1 MKFKELKEKTAEEL
15 KEERR
20 DLKLEM
26 MNLRVQK
33 ASGQLENP
41 ARIKIVRRTIAKI
54 ETLLSEKKSAAPA
67 DAQTEDNSIVN
78 DASALEESSDAVNFD
93 FNIDD
98 VPSTNKEP
106 ANSPVNLGTDI
117 EENIPF

>member
-1 MKFKELKEKTAEEL
+1 MKFKDLKEKTAEEL

-41 ARIKIVRRTIAKI
+41 ARIKVVRRTIAKI
-54 ETLLSEKKSAAPA
+54 ETLLSEKKS
-67 DAQTEDNSIVN
+67 QETVEVS
-78 DASALEESSDAVNFD
+78 
-93 FNIDD
+93 
-98 VPSTNKEP
+98 
-106 ANSPVNLGTDI
+106 
-117 EENIPF
+117 

>member
-54 ETLLSEKKSAAPA
+54 ETLLSEKKS
-67 DAQTEDNSIVN
+67 
-78 DASALEESSDAVNFD
+78 
-93 FNIDD
+93 
-98 VPSTNKEP
+98 KET
-106 ANSPVNLGTDI
+106 AEVS
-117 EENIPF
+117 

>member
-1 MKFKELKEKTAEEL
+1 MKFKDLKEKTAEEL

-54 ETLLSEKKSAAPA
+54 ETLLSEKKS
-67 DAQTEDNSIVN
+67 QETSEVS
-78 DASALEESSDAVNFD
+78 
-93 FNIDD
+93 
-98 VPSTNKEP
+98 
-106 ANSPVNLGTDI
+106 
-117 EENIPF
+117 

>member
-54 ETLLSEKKSAAPA
+54 ETLLSEKKLQ
-67 DAQTEDNSIVN
+67 QTT
-78 DASALEESSDAVNFD
+78 DAS
-93 FNIDD
+93 
-98 VPSTNKEP
+98 
-106 ANSPVNLGTDI
+106 
-117 EENIPF
+117 

>member
-54 ETLLSEKKSAAPA
+54 ETLLSEKKS
-67 DAQTEDNSIVN
+67 QETSEVS
-78 DASALEESSDAVNFD
+78 
-93 FNIDD
+93 
-98 VPSTNKEP
+98 
-106 ANSPVNLGTDI
+106 
-117 EENIPF
+117 

>member
-1 MKFKELKEKTAEEL
+1 MKYKELKEKTAEEL
-15 KEERR
+15 KEDRR

-54 ETLLSEKKSAAPA
+54 ETLLSEKRSHEVA
-67 DAQTEDNSIVN
+67 V
-78 DASALEESSDAVNFD
+78 ES
-93 FNIDD
+93 
-98 VPSTNKEP
+98 
-106 ANSPVNLGTDI
+106 
-117 EENIPF
+117 

>member
-41 ARIKIVRRTIAKI
+41 ARIKTVRRTIAKI
-54 ETLLSEKKSAAPA
+54 ETLLSEKKS
-67 DAQTEDNSIVN
+67 
-78 DASALEESSDAVNFD
+78 
-93 FNIDD
+93 
-98 VPSTNKEP
+98 KET
-106 ANSPVNLGTDI
+106 AEVS
-117 EENIPF
+117 